1 MCDGI
6 MIIMFLCI
14 FDCYECC
21 ALLERFTVCAL
32 CRAVRHALM
41 DLKCIRMHRLHRAA
55 SLVTEVECAFV
66 CPLWSAFD
74 AAIKTERLPIG
85 INNLEA
91 S

>member
-21 ALLERFTVCAL
+21 ALLERFTVCTF
-32 CRAVRHALM
+32 CRTMCDSFM

-55 SLVTEVECAFV
+55 CLVTEVECTLV
-66 CPLWSAFD
+66 GPLRSAFD
-74 AAIKTERLPIG
+74 AAI
-85 INNLEA
+85 EA
-91 S
+91 